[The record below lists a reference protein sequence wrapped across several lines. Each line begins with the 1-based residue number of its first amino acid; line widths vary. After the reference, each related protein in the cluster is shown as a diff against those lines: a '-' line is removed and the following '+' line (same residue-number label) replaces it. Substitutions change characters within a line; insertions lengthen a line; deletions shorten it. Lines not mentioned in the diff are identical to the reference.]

1 MFLTSTSAARAIC
14 MGAAALAILL
24 LAGCARPG
32 PEAGPAPPVVGGP
45 AGAAPPSTAVVP
57 SRRET
62 IPPLALEPVRIA
74 LLVPLSGPAGDVGA
88 ALRDAASLALFDA
101 YDPRLELL
109 PFDTRGTPEGARAAA
124 LAARDAGVR
133 MAIGPLFADSIAAA
147 APVLRAA
154 GIPLIGFSNNRRVA
168 APGVYLMGFM
178 PDQEVRR
185 IIGYAARRG
194 HRRFAALIPLS
205 AYGDRLMQS
214 FGPAVQQSGADVVAI
229 ARFAPDPDRLAAP
242 IKRLAHYDERRAA
255 YEAEVAALKALG
267 DDLSLEI
274 LKQLE
279 SRETLEG
286 PGFDAVLVAAGDPL
300 IRTLAPLLPYYEID
314 PEKVQFLG
322 TGLWDDPDLAREPP
336 LRGAWF
342 PAPDPDRPRAFL
354 ARFERSFGHPA
365 PRIATL
371 AYDAMA
377 LVATLARNPVKE
389 ERFTS
394 AALTDPAGFYG
405 LDGAFR
411 FRPDGI
417 AERRLA
423 VLGFARGGFE
433 IIDPAATG
441 FQPAHISAETT
452 QGAARAAAR

>member
-1 MFLTSTSAARAIC
+1 MFLASTAAARTIC
-14 MGAAALAILL
+14 MGAAALVILL
-24 LAGCARPG
+24 VAGCAKLG
-32 PEAGPAPPVVGGP
+32 PEGAGPVPPGGR
-45 AGAAPPSTAVVP
+45 GAAPPEAAGLP
-57 SRRET
+57 SREET
-62 IPPLALEPVRIA
+62 IPPLELEPVRIA
-74 LLVPLSGPAGDVGA
+74 LLLPLSGPAGDVGT

-109 PFDTRGTPEGARAAA
+109 PFDTAGTPEGARAAA
-124 LAARDAGVR
+124 MAAREAGVR

-147 APVLRAA
+147 AAPLRAA
-154 GIPLIGFSNNRRVA
+154 GIPLIGFSNDRRVA
-168 APGVYLMGFM
+168 AAGVYLMGFM

-185 IIGYAARRG
+185 IVGYAARRG
-194 HRRFAALIPLS
+194 HRQFAALIPLS

-214 FGPAVQQSGADVVAI
+214 FGPAVQRSGAEVVAI

-242 IKRLAHYDERRAA
+242 IKQLAHYDERRAA

-274 LKQLE
+274 LIELE

-286 PGFDAVLVAAGDPL
+286 PGFDAILVAAGDPL

-314 PEKVQFLG
+314 PETVQFLG
-322 TGLWDDPDLAREPP
+322 TGLWDDPGLAREPP

-389 ERFTS
+389 ERFTP

-423 VLGFARGGFE
+423 VLGFARGGFR
-433 IIDPAATG
+433 IMDPAPSG
-441 FQPAHISAETT
+441 FESLRI
-452 QGAARAAAR
+452 GARELRPGAGAAAR